1 MSITNNAQNIPAE
14 LKACQQWILWRYER
28 AANGRMT
35 KVPYSPA
42 GHKTG
47 SQTAEW
53 SFDALIQ
60 YVESGD
66 FSGIGFSF
74 KESDRYIGIDYD
86 SEKDAE
92 DNIIKPVLNDN
103 KEIIDPAIAE
113 EVAAINSYTEIS
125 PSGNGIHIICKGD
138 KLPDWKVGTNK
149 PIGELYFSGRFFTV
163 TGDKYKGSPDA
174 VNEID
179 PDVLKQIYYRLNPE
193 SATPKKNPFQLARE
207 TSWISTEEI
216 KQKLMNDPKARD
228 LFMGNSSGY
237 KSHSEADEAL
247 CCKIAFF
254 TKNPAEIDQIF
265 RSSGLYREDK
275 WDKRKGYAERTIE
288 MALSLVSEQYSKNYI
303 SPSFAKEIQI
313 GEEFFQSLAGSNAPD
328 EIKDIPKVS
337 TPQNLLTVP
346 GILGKVVDYYE
357 ATAPKSQPQFAVQTA
372 LALGSVVLGRRW
384 KTDWNNYS
392 SLYFINVGLSSAG
405 KEHAG
410 SIITELL
417 TLADRAERIGTS
429 KYSSGSAVYSE
440 LRDFPTHIGIIDEFG
455 KLLEGTKKAN
465 NAYGADALS
474 VMMQMWGRCGGIA
487 KIPALS
493 TLGATQKQKEAM
505 QENRTI
511 SHPALSIIAMTTPS
525 TFYNAITMEN
535 ITSGFIPRFII
546 VESEVGRQKTRK
558 RGNVEIDPEVLHWI
572 YRCTRAHSG
581 EGNMADFEDAELPPD
596 PVIVPISAGA
606 EKLFSEFE
614 DRSIK
619 QENALDMYN
628 IAEVLGRTNEI
639 AMRVSLIVAVSC
651 NSFEVLEE
659 HARWAIEYVN
669 YYAQQTVDKI
679 KSRVSN
685 SDFEAICKQVIEHIR
700 QGKNM
705 GSTVQELSRKC
716 PLYGKSDDRVRAGVI
731 KVICDDYDLV
741 SVSASLK
748 GKGGRSA
755 ERYILHD
762 FFNESEWAI

>member
-1 MSITNNAQNIPAE
+1 MPNLDNIPDE
-14 LKACQQWILWRYER
+14 LKKCNQWILWRFEKG
-28 AANGRMT
+28 ANGRMT

-47 SQTAEW
+47 SQEAQWNIE
-53 SFDALIQ
+53 DL
-60 YVESGD
+60 YKHVKDGN
-66 FSGIGFSF
+66 FSGLGFSF
-74 KESDRYIGIDYD
+74 KETDRYIGIDYD
-86 SEKDAE
+86 SEKDSE
-92 DNIIKPVLNDN
+92 GNVIKPVLNEN
-103 KEIIDPAIAE
+103 KEIIDPEIAA

-138 KLPDWKVGTNK
+138 KLPAWKAGTNK

-163 TGDKYKGSPDA
+163 TGEPYKDSPIE

-179 PDVLKQIYYRLNPE
+179 PEKLKEIYYRLNPE
-193 SATPKKNPFQLARE
+193 DLKPKRNPFQYARD
-207 TSWISTEEI
+207 TSWLSETEI
-216 KQKLMNDPKARD
+216 RQKLMNDPKSRD
-228 LFMGNSSGY
+228 LFMGNITGY

-254 TKNPAEIDQIF
+254 TKSPADINNIF
-265 RSSGLYREDK
+265 CSSGLYREDK
-275 WDKRKGYAERTIE
+275 WGKRPEYAARTIE
-288 MALSLVSEQYSKNYI
+288 AALSLVKEQYSKNYV
-303 SPSFAKEIQI
+303 SPRVAKEIQI
-313 GEEFFQSLAGSNAPD
+313 GEEIFKSISGNSAPD
-328 EIKDIPKVS
+328 EIKEVKVS
-337 TPQNLLTVP
+337 TPAHLLDVP

-384 KTDWNNYS
+384 KTDWNNFS
-392 SLYFINVGLSSAG
+392 SLYFINVGVSSAG
-405 KEHAG
+405 KEHTG
-410 SIITELL
+410 TIITEIL
-417 TLADRAERIGTS
+417 TAADCAELIGTS

-440 LRDFPTHIGIIDEFG
+440 LREFPTHIGLIDEFG

-465 NAYGADALS
+465 NSYGTDALS

-505 QENRTI
+505 QANRTI
-511 SHPALSIIAMTTPS
+511 MHPALSIIAMTTPS
-525 TFYNAITMEN
+525 TFYSAITMEN

-546 VESEVGRQKTRK
+546 VESEIGRQKTRK
-558 RGNVEIDPEVLHWI
+558 RKDVEIDESIIHWI
-572 YRCTRAHSG
+572 YRCTKAHSG
-581 EGNMADFEDAELPPD
+581 EGNLSDVEGAEIAPD
-596 PVIVPISAGA
+596 PVIVHITPEA

-614 DRSIK
+614 DKLIR

-651 NSFEVLEE
+651 NSFEITEE
-659 HARWAIEYVN
+659 HAKWAIDYVN
-669 YYAQQTVDKI
+669 YYSQQTVEKI
-679 KSRVSN
+679 KSRVAN

-705 GSTVQELSRKC
+705 GSTVQELARKC
-716 PLYGKSDDRVRAGVI
+716 PLYGKSDDRVRDGVI
-731 KVICDDYDLV
+731 KVISDDYDLV
-741 SVSASLK
+741 RVTASLK
-748 GKGGRSA
+748 GKGGRPA
-755 ERYILHD
+755 ERYILQD
-762 FFNESEWAI
+762 FFNESDWT